1 MGDYGHFIDSGDFCC
16 EGNLFADLRSLSLNA
31 NITPRQH
38 KISEKGERQR
48 KSNINVVKAYHYS
61 GNFTKLY
68 KPLGQ
73 SLPSN
78 DDLKSFLVSLSTRIS
93 HHKGHTMSP

>member
-1 MGDYGHFIDSGDFCC
+1 MKETSLLTSGHFLYI
-16 EGNLFADLRSLSLNA
+16 NA